1 MGELDMHQ
9 LIRTYRGL
17 RIAAPAAEAR
27 LLASLAAVGQTS
39 PVLVVP
45 PEPAAPGR
53 YVLID
58 GYRRVAALE
67 RLGRDTVAAV
77 VVPMAE
83 REALLW
89 HHQQSGARART
100 ALEEAWLLREL
111 LERHGLS
118 QAELARQLGHT
129 ESWVSRRL
137 GLLTAL
143 PESVQQMVRQ
153 GRIGAHA
160 AEKYLV
166 PLARA
171 KGEDC
176 ERVARAV
183 AGAAVSTR
191 ARKRLYVAWKRGT
204 AEQKPRLT
212 DNPLMFL
219 AAEAELHA
227 RCSEP
232 PCRRT
237 PPPLSPPLS
246 LDDELALALDE
257 LARASRHIC
266 QQIEARAREIALP
279 EPVRRAWTRAQS
291 YLATLHHALEERCN
305 AG

>member
-9 LIRTYRGL
+9 LIRKYRGL

-39 PVLVVP
+39 PVLAVP
-45 PEPAAPGR
+45 ITPAAHER

-67 RLGRDTVAAV
+67 RLGRDTVEAV
-77 VVPMAE
+77 VVPMEE

-111 LERHGLS
+111 SESHGLS
-118 QAELARQLGHT
+118 QVELARLLGHT

-183 AGAAVSTR
+183 AGAGVSTR
-191 ARKRLYVAWKRGT
+191 AMKRLYVAWKRGT
-204 AEQKPRLT
+204 AEQKQRLT

-219 AAEAELHA
+219 AAEAELDA
-227 RCSEP
+227 SRSEH
-232 PCRRT
+232 PCRGSA
-237 PPPLSPPLS
+237 SPPLS

-257 LARASRHIC
+257 LARASRHIS
-266 QQIEARAREIALP
+266 QQIEERAREIALP